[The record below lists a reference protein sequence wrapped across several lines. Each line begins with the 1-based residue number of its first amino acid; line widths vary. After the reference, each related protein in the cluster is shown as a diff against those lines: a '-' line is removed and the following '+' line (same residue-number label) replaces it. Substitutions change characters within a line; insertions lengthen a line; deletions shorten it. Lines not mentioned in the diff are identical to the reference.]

1 MPDMVTD
8 ESETAIRDTVRANL
22 PRRSDGGLVL
32 DFGSVEIINSI
43 GITCLLRIEEDCRK
57 AGGKLR
63 LAGVPAPIVQF
74 FRQLKLDRKF
84 TMLPTVDD
92 AVMAISVG

>member
-22 PRRSDGGLVL
+22 PRRSDSGLVL
-32 DFGSVEIINSI
+32 DFASVEVINSI

-57 AGGKLR
+57 AGGKLK
-63 LAGVPAPIVQF
+63 LASVPAPIVQF
-74 FRQLKLDRKF
+74 FKQLKLDRKF
-84 TMLPTVDD
+84 AMLPTVDD
-92 AVMAISVG
+92 AVGALSC